1 MEKRRKKQNQFTFT
15 RNVCWGINRRNLQIN
30 RTDSWTRFHCKI
42 AGWFFKDVN
51 TTRFCGTV
59 QFCCAG
65 CNAGYH
71 WNNSQ
76 AILHPFV
83 AYYLNGNTLVSK
95 TFCVISDEMRHD
107 TIAVHKFMSVSLPQ
121 IKRILPNLIKC
132 YYFSDGTGSQY
143 KNHKNFAHLCDHKAD
158 FGVDACD
165 GIGDT
170 VKHLVA
176 RASLQMVSGQTIISS
191 NEMFN
196 WCKDNISGISFIYV
210 SAEDVKKHSELINLE
225 KRYKSASTVPGT
237 RSYHCI
243 IPTSTNELQ
252 LKRISADPYHSNFQ
266 FGKTKTRISLNDI
279 IPGQY
284 YACMY
289 DDD

>member
-1 MEKRRKKQNQFTFT
+1 
-15 RNVCWGINRRNLQIN
+15 
-30 RTDSWTRFHCKI
+30 
-42 AGWFFKDVN
+42 
-51 TTRFCGTV
+51 
-59 QFCCAG
+59 
-65 CNAGYH
+65 
-71 WNNSQ
+71 
-76 AILHPFV
+76 
-83 AYYLNGNTLVSK
+83 
-95 TFCVISDEMRHD
+95 MRHD

-132 YYFSDGTGSQY
+132 YYFSDGAGSQY
-143 KNHKNFAHLCDHKAD
+143 KNHKNFANLCDHKAD

-176 RASLQMVSGQTIISS
+176 PASLQMVSGQTTISS

-196 WCKDNISGISFIYV
+196 WCKENISGISFIFV

-225 KRYKSASTVPGT
+225 KRYESASTVPGT

-243 IPTSTNELQ
+243 IPTSTKELQ